1 MDRREALRLIN
12 SYTTRLLAT
21 LSRWK
26 RRVKK
31 VTRYTP
37 FSAQVLA
44 LDLSN
49 DLDDDAEEFFALA
62 FALGL
67 GFASLPPTG
76 QQIVDRYR
84 AINRGFLEHKLAPYT
99 THLLTRDPLDLS
111 PLDHRVSL
119 YSQPVWA
126 LIGEGSGERARSYDL
141 QGLDYSVTWH
151 LDDLVDH
158 CATCPPKAR
167 IYPSWNDFLLHCGG
181 PPGSLEAD
189 DDCGPGCRCWLEVAP
204 NNVILR
210 SALMSSSPTSPLR
223 YMR

>member
-1 MDRREALRLIN
+1 MDRREALRLIDQ
-12 SYTTRLLAT
+12 YTARILSTLA
-21 LSRWK
+21 RWK

-37 FSAQVLA
+37 FATQALA
-44 LDLSN
+44 TDLSD
-49 DLDDDAEEFFALA
+49 DLAHDAEDFFTVA
-62 FALGL
+62 FLLGL
-67 GFASLPPTG
+67 GFTTLPSTG
-76 QQIVDRYR
+76 HQIVNRYL
-84 AINRGFLEHKLAPYT
+84 ALNRGFLSHRLVPYT
-99 THLLTRDPLDLS
+99 THLLARDPLNLS

-141 QGLDYSVTWH
+141 QGVPYSVTWH

-204 NNVILR
+204 SNVILR

-223 YMR
+223 YVR